1 MTETYVLAMRCPV
14 YRRRD
19 SVSGF
24 RTELEN
30 LVGDVKGKGTSGNT
44 ARPKVPMR
52 QSGADCPVV
61 VVKRSNFRGAKGAGH
76 PRRYQWVN
84 RQREEPDGPDGRRQS
99 LVGGTSRIS
108 REAYVRSCERLGVK
122 FPGPTRRSRLCAPRL
137 QLNFFGEVRERR
149 PWAFQRDDRPEG
161 DPFFVCLLLTWPTNS
176 PENSR
181 NSTGNILRISQGES
195 VTRYS

>member
-52 QSGADCPVV
+52 QSGADCPEV

-122 FPGPTRRSRLCAPRL
+122 FPGPTRRRSREAPPYPDSK
-137 QLNFFGEVRERR
+137 LNSGMCITRI
-149 PWAFQRDDRPEG
+149 PLAPAAMAA
-161 DPFFVCLLLTWPTNS
+161 T
-176 PENSR
+176 SR
-181 NSTGNILRISQGES
+181 NSTPSAVLAIW
-195 VTRYS
+195 